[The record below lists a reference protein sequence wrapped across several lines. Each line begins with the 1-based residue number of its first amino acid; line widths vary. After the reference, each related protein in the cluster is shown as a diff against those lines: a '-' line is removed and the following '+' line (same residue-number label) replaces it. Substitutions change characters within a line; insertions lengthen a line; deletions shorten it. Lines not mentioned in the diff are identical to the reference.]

1 MKEQIKAMLKRKGI
15 TQKELATRLG
25 VSAPTLSVKMNLDN
39 WRENDLYKIAE
50 VCGCKYVG
58 EFID

>member
-1 MKEQIKAMLKRKGI
+1 MKEKIKAMLKRKGI

-25 VSAPTLSVKMNLDN
+25 ISEPTLSVKMNLDN
-39 WRENDLYKIAE
+39 WRENDLNKIAE